1 MNHMPQPSHLAN
13 PVYCA
18 IDTVDSLAAPRLV
31 EARAGGERPAVG
43 GIKLGLEFFLAH
55 GAAGIEGAFPRQ
67 LRQSSRG
74 GFFLDLKLHDIP
86 NTVAGAIRAVAPLE
100 ATYITIHAAGGTA
113 MMRAAMAEAADQA
126 ARLGGGR
133 ARLLGV
139 TVLTSLDDS
148 DLAAAG
154 VNRTAA

>member
-1 MNHMPQPSHLAN
+1 MNHMPPAAHLAN

-18 IDTVDSLAAPRLV
+18 IDTVDVLAASSLV
-31 EARAGGERPAVG
+31 EALAGSERPAIG

-55 GAAGIEGAFPRQ
+55 GAAGVERAFPRS
-67 LRQSSRG
+67 LRQSSRV

-86 NTVAGAIRAVAPLE
+86 NTVAGAIRAVASLE
-100 ATYITIHAAGGTA
+100 ATYITLHAAGGTA
-113 MMRAAMAEAADQA
+113 MMRAAAAEAADQA
-126 ARLGGGR
+126 ARLGGRR

-154 VNRTAA
+154 VNR